1 MAVRSM
7 LSPPS
12 VGDPPDGYSEEG
24 DELILATIDQ
34 RIHQIGGDYAIFAAA
49 VDDDSYEEVSEDEEG
64 LDLTAPP
71 PES

>member
-1 MAVRSM
+1 M

-12 VGDPPDGYSEEG
+12 VGDGADGYSEEG
-24 DELILATIDQ
+24 DEDLIPATIYQRLDQ
-34 RIHQIGGDYAIFAAA
+34 IENRMDAYALFAAA
-49 VDDDSYEEVSEDEEG
+49 VDDDSYDEISEDEEG